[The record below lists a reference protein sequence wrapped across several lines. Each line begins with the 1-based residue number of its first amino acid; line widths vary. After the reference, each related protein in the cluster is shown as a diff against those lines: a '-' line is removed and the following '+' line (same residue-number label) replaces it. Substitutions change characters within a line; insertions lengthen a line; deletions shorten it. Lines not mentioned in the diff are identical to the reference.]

1 MVNPLD
7 DASAAGSAYR
17 YLVEHPRSTAEEVGA
32 GTGVPTASVR
42 DTLTHLAG
50 AHAAVRLCTAD
61 GERWEAEPPDS
72 VVSARLLAEERRL
85 VELRTVGT
93 ELARVY
99 RAAREVDRSDIGLE
113 VVHEPG
119 QAMAYYDQFQVLARS
134 EIKALSGPPYIDRHA
149 ATEDAQAATQ
159 AERMTAGVRYRVI
172 YDSRVLD
179 DLARV
184 DYLFK
189 AVELGEQA
197 RILTDSPMKVLIS
210 DDTRALLPLDPA
222 GTGRNVSLIVHPS
235 DLLDALI
242 RVFETLWRLAVPLT
256 GTSPTN
262 QIDDR
267 DQAIVTLMA
276 AGLTDDAIARRLRLS
291 RRSVVRRTGA
301 LLERLGATT
310 RFQAGVQAARRGWL

>member
-7 DASAAGSAYR
+7 DASAAGAAYR

-32 GTGVPTASVR
+32 GIDMPTASIR

-50 AHAAVRLCTAD
+50 ARAAVLLRTAN

-72 VVSARLLAEERRL
+72 VMSARLLAEERRL

-93 ELARVY
+93 ELARAF
-99 RAAREVDRSDIGLE
+99 RAARQADRSDIGLE
-113 VVHEPG
+113 VVHDPD
-119 QAMAYYDQFQVLARS
+119 QAMAYYDQFQVSARS
-134 EIKALSGPPYIDRHA
+134 EIKALSGPPYIDHD
-149 ATEDAQAATQ
+149 ATTEPAQAATQ
-159 AERMTAGVRYRVI
+159 AERIAAGVRYRVV
-172 YDSRVLD
+172 YDRRVLD
-179 DLARV
+179 DVARV
-184 DYLFK
+184 DYVFR
-189 AVELGEQA
+189 AVALGEQA
-197 RILTDSPMKVLIS
+197 RVLSDSPMKVLIS
-210 DDTRALLPLDPA
+210 DDSRALLPLDPA
-222 GTGRNVSLIVHPS
+222 GTSRNVSLIVYPS

-256 GTSPTN
+256 GAAPTD

-301 LLERLGATT
+301 LLELLGATT